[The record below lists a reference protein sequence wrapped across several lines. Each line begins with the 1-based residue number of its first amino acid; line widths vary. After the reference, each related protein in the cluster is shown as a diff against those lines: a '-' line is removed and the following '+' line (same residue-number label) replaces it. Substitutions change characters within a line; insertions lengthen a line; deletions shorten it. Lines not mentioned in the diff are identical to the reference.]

1 MNSNFYDSGIRA
13 IHRVIISTRF
23 LGYKDTSPQTLASI
37 LDHADALGFMLMD
50 DYRDY
55 DGQETIPLFRSRLQ
69 EIEDKFEGFQG
80 LTQAFDENM
89 RRSRQPVM
97 PAPKFATA

>member
-13 IHRVIISTRF
+13 IHRVITSTRF
-23 LGYKDTSPQTLASI
+23 LGYKNTSPQTLASI

-50 DYRDY
+50 DFRDY
-55 DGQETIPLFRSRLQ
+55 DGRTTDSVFRLRLK

-80 LTQAFDENM
+80 LTKTFDENM
-89 RRSRQPVM
+89 ARVKHSVK
-97 PAPKFATA
+97 PAAELVAV

>member
-13 IHRVIISTRF
+13 IHRVITSTRF
-23 LGYKDTSPQTLASI
+23 LGYKNTNPQTLASI

-50 DYRDY
+50 NYRDY
-55 DGQETIPLFRSRLQ
+55 DGQETIPLFRCRLQ
-69 EIEDKFEGFQG
+69 EIEDKFNGFQG

-89 RRSRQPVM
+89 RRTKEPVQFVDEL
-97 PAPKFATA
+97 AAA

>member
-13 IHRVIISTRF
+13 IHSIIVCTRT
-23 LGYKDTSPQTLASI
+23 LAYKNTNPQTLASI

-55 DGQETIPLFRSRLQ
+55 DGQETIPLFRRRLE

-89 RRSRQPVM
+89 SRTKHLEL
-97 PAPKFATA
+97 PAPEPTMV